1 VRSDELPLSRAVVD
15 RAAHLRRDSVALT
28 AALAAPG
35 TRVVLVHRGRVPVDE
50 HGLVLATV
58 ADATALGGSTDTQV
72 PGVAEG
78 TPDVRSGLDDGSGRW
93 LLLGADDERV
103 YLALRLGHEV
113 DDEAVAAALPRRG
126 TQSDRLVHVPTPGPS
141 GPVAAH
147 GGVIGEGDG
156 DAVVDGRA
164 RWASLRDAGAR
175 LAAHDAGLV
184 TTAVALDAWHER
196 HPRCPR
202 CGAPTRAT
210 QAGWVRT
217 CTVDASEHYPRTDPA
232 VIMAVVDADD
242 RILLAHAV
250 AWPAGRHSTLA
261 GFVEPGESLEHAVRR
276 EVAEE
281 TGVLVG
287 DVTYA
292 GSQPWPFPASLMVA
306 FVGRALTTDVRVD
319 GVEVEH
325 ARWFTREAL
334 RDAIVAGE
342 VVPPFASSIA
352 RALIEDWYGGPLPT
366 P

>member
-15 RAAHLRRDSVALT
+15 RAAHLRRDAVALA

-50 HGLVLATV
+50 HGLVLASV
-58 ADATALGGSTDTQV
+58 ADLDQDIHQDV
-72 PGVAEG
+72 HQDIDQ
-78 TPDVRSGLDDGSGRW
+78 DVRDDDQGLDDGSGRW

-103 YLALRLGHEV
+103 YLALRLGHDV

-126 TQSDRLVHVPTPGPS
+126 TQSDRLVHAPAGAAAEGGGP
-141 GPVAAH
+141 
-147 GGVIGEGDG
+147 
-156 DAVVDGRA
+156 
-164 RWASLRDAGAR
+164 RWASLRDAGAQ
-175 LAAHDAGLV
+175 LAAQDAGLV

-232 VIMAVVDADD
+232 VIMAVLDADD

-287 DVTYA
+287 DVAYA

-306 FVGRALTTDVRVD
+306 FVARALTTEVRVD

-325 ARWFTREAL
+325 ASWFTRTGL

-342 VVPPFASSIA
+342 VVAPFASSIA
-352 RALIEDWYGGPLPT
+352 RALIEDWYGGPLPV